1 MKLIDTEYFKSWEI
15 TNSTKAKENNIDN
28 TPTEDEIINNLN
40 HTLQRLNTIREGYGK
55 PIIISSGYRCP
66 ELNELVGGAKDS
78 KHLTGLAVDLKWD
91 KDLVEYIID
100 NCSFDKL
107 IREKSGNVKWIHI
120 QFRKDI
126 STERN
131 LIYYITNI

>member
-1 MKLIDTEYFKSWEI
+1 MVI
-15 TNSTKAKENNIDN
+15 NSTKHFKGSEITYSYKAEENGIDN
-28 TPTEDEIINNLN
+28 TPTDDEIINNLN
-40 HTLQRLNTIREGYGK
+40 HTLQRLNAIREGYGK

-66 ELNELVGGAKDS
+66 ELNELVGGAKNS

-91 KDLVEYIID
+91 VDLVEYLIE

-131 LIYYITNI
+131 LIYYIEK

>member
-15 TNSTKAKENNIDN
+15 TNSTKAEENNIDN

-40 HTLQRLNTIREGYGK
+40 HTLQRLNAIREGYGK

-100 NCSFDKL
+100 NFSFDKL

-131 LIYYITNI
+131 LIYYIEK

>member
-55 PIIISSGYRCP
+55 PIIISSGYRCT
-66 ELNELVGGAKDS
+66 ELNELVGGVKDS

>member
-40 HTLQRLNTIREGYGK
+40 HTLQRLNAIREGYGK
-55 PIIISSGYRCP
+55 PITISSGYRCP

-100 NCSFDKL
+100 NFSFDKL

-131 LIYYITNI
+131 LIYYISQ

>member
-100 NCSFDKL
+100 NFSFDKL

-131 LIYYITNI
+131 LIYYIEK

>member
-15 TNSTKAKENNIDN
+15 VNSTKAKENNIDN

-40 HTLQRLNTIREGYGK
+40 HTLQRLNAIREGYGK

-131 LIYYITNI
+131 LIYYIEK

>member
-100 NCSFDKL
+100 NFSFDKL

>member
-15 TNSTKAKENNIDN
+15 VSSTKAKENNIDN

-40 HTLQRLNTIREGYGK
+40 HTLQRLNAIREGYGK

-131 LIYYITNI
+131 LIYYIEK

>member
-66 ELNELVGGAKDS
+66 ELNKLVGGAKDS

>member
-1 MKLIDTEYFKSWEI
+1 MQLIDTKYFKSWEI

-100 NCSFDKL
+100 NFSFDKL

-120 QFRKDI
+120 QFRVDI

>member
-15 TNSTKAKENNIDN
+15 VNSTKAEENNIDN

-40 HTLQRLNTIREGYGK
+40 HTLQRLNAIREGYGK

-91 KDLVEYIID
+91 TDLVEYIID
-100 NCSFDKL
+100 NFSFDKL

-131 LIYYITNI
+131 LIYYIEK

>member
-40 HTLQRLNTIREGYGK
+40 HTLQRLNTIREGDGK

>member
-1 MKLIDTEYFKSWEI
+1 MQLIDTEYFKSWEI

-40 HTLQRLNTIREGYGK
+40 HTLQRLNAIREGYGK

-131 LIYYITNI
+131 LIYYIEK

>member
-15 TNSTKAKENNIDN
+15 VNSTKAKENNIDN

-40 HTLQRLNTIREGYGK
+40 HTLQRLNAIREGYGK
-55 PIIISSGYRCP
+55 PIIISSGYRCT

-100 NCSFDKL
+100 NFSFDKL

>member
-1 MKLIDTEYFKSWEI
+1 MQLIDTKYFKGWEI
-15 TNSTKAKENNIDN
+15 VNSTKAKENNIDN

-40 HTLQRLNTIREGYGK
+40 HTLQRLNAIREGYGK

-131 LIYYITNI
+131 LIYYIEK

>member
-40 HTLQRLNTIREGYGK
+40 HTLQRLNAIREGYGK

-100 NCSFDKL
+100 NFSFDKL

-131 LIYYITNI
+131 LIYYIEK

>member
-40 HTLQRLNTIREGYGK
+40 HTLQRLNAIREGYGK
-55 PIIISSGYRCP
+55 PITISSGYRCP

-100 NCSFDKL
+100 NFSFDKL

>member
-1 MKLIDTEYFKSWEI
+1 MKLIDTEHFKSWEI

-40 HTLQRLNTIREGYGK
+40 HTLQRLNAIREGYGK

-100 NCSFDKL
+100 NFSFDKL
-107 IREKSGNVKWIHI
+107 IREKSDNVKWIHI

-131 LIYYITNI
+131 LIYYIEK